1 MRGMRKQREKVLG
14 LERARR
20 HPFDVIIAQLSVS
33 LSLSLPALFLLPP
46 RRRKTQSAQPNIIHT
61 SLYFTY
67 TIVYKISTIIF

>member
-33 LSLSLPALFLLPP
+33 LSLSLSPRSFSFRHVVEKLNLLNRTLYTLLFILYY
-46 RRRKTQSAQPNIIHT
+46 NI
-61 SLYFTY
+61 
-67 TIVYKISTIIF
+67 